1 MRLFALALGGATI
14 VSLMGHMSMAQAQKS
29 KAAAHEARFERS
41 LKMLE
46 PTERLEQ
53 LCDYTA
59 MTNIR
64 KDSKD
69 YRPDRAIAA
78 ARAEPRV
85 TGHSI
90 EAKGAVQSGGW
101 SHARLKL
108 TQTDAKSVVV
118 EFLAQ
123 SPSPGKVVIMGLLPV
138 SAQVTV
144 KAGHGVTSVRAVA
157 DANEVTAQVL
167 R

>member
-1 MRLFALALGGATI
+1 MRAPALALLILALSTAT
-14 VSLMGHMSMAQAQKS
+14 S
-29 KAAAHEARFERS
+29 AAAEKRVY
-41 LKMLE
+41 
-46 PTERLEQ
+46 RL
-53 LCDYTA
+53 D
-59 MTNIR
+59 NIT
-64 KDSKD
+64 
-69 YRPDRAIAA
+69 AA
-78 ARAEPRV
+78 AVPGGIR
-85 TGHSI
+85 I

-101 SHARLKL
+101 SQARLKL
-108 TQTDAKSVVV
+108 TQSDAKSIVV

-123 SPSPGKVVIMGLLPV
+123 PPSAGKVVIMGLLPV